1 MVQEHA
7 NLFDDYRPI
16 VTKPSRYARHH
27 QRAIISINDR
37 LLSGGLSTR
46 HMDTGLQ
53 RKAST
58 VQSLCSFANWGFLLL
73 FKVDSRGF

>member
-1 MVQEHA
+1 MAQEHA

-53 RKAST
+53 RKMFRGLRDR
-58 VQSLCSFANWGFLLL
+58 LCIS
-73 FKVDSRGF
+73 SRFRQTDYNNMQ